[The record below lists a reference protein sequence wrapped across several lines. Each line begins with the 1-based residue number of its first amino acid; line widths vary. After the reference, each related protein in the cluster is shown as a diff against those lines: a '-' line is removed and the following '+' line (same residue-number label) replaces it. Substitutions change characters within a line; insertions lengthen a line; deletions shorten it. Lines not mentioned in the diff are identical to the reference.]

1 MYNNLV
7 QQTPFAPLILD
18 RYAELHMTYRV
29 ITDLDSKS
37 TEQLQKLFECEWWTK
52 ARNTL
57 SIQKMLQGSVSV
69 GVHDFEGNLVGFA
82 RVITDGVFKAI
93 IADVI
98 VTPDHRGK
106 GIVKML
112 MDALLTHKA
121 LSGIEDFELY
131 CQPDLTELYR
141 KWGFQESP
149 NGVIFMR
156 AKRAL

>member
-1 MYNNLV
+1 
-7 QQTPFAPLILD
+7 
-18 RYAELHMTYRV
+18 MTYRV
-29 ITDLDSKS
+29 VTDLDSKS
-37 TEQLQKLFECEWWTK
+37 TEQLQKLFECTWWTK
-52 ARNTL
+52 ARNGL
-57 SIQKMLQGSVSV
+57 SLQKMLQGSVSV

-82 RVITDGVFKAI
+82 RAITDGVFKAI

-131 CQPDLTELYR
+131 CQPDLRELYR

-156 AKRAL
+156 AKSAL

>member
-1 MYNNLV
+1 
-7 QQTPFAPLILD
+7 
-18 RYAELHMTYRV
+18 MTYRV
-29 ITDLDSKS
+29 VTDLDSKS
-37 TEQLQKLFECEWWTK
+37 TEQLQKLFECTWWTK
-52 ARNTL
+52 ARSAL
-57 SIQKMLQGSVSV
+57 SLQKMLQGSVSV

-82 RVITDGVFKAI
+82 RAITDGVFKAI

-131 CQPDLTELYR
+131 CQPDLRELYR

-149 NGVIFMR
+149 NGVIFMS